1 VAAQLI
7 VVDPDEGYEFRHALV
22 REAVHDDLL
31 PGEHAR
37 LHARYA
43 AAIEADA
50 GLVGSGRAPA
60 AIAHHWLAA
69 HDHPRALTAAV
80 RAAAAAGKRY
90 AYAEK
95 SGLLE
100 RVLELW
106 EQVPDAAERSRM
118 AHLDVLEAALSATV
132 AAGDYARGLL
142 LTKAALAEVDR
153 EAEPLRAARLLERRA
168 KLLRTLGKSD
178 GAAENREAYR
188 LAGRVGDPAQ
198 RATLLADIADSL
210 ARVDP
215 AEGSR
220 VAQEAVTAARDLGDL
235 AAQVSAT
242 ITHGRLCNQQL
253 PPEDGLVELRRAART
268 AQDTGNGPGLVRAL
282 VNISDLLYETG
293 DYTEAAAAAE
303 RGIAEAHRFGISRSN
318 GAFLFSNRAEAL
330 LALGRWDE
338 AEALCAESA
347 RLDPPGTLAV
357 PWLLLQSRLRLARG
371 HPGAADALQR
381 ALGFLGRP
389 YLEPQFRLPLLE
401 LRVIAALEAG
411 DAAGAA
417 GAAAAAVAD
426 PALPGQPR
434 WGWPLLAAAARAGTV
449 TGDHEI
455 RDRVR
460 RAAGALPPRY
470 PAERAYAAA
479 TAAELAGAGAELP
492 AWEAAV
498 VAWRA
503 DGQPYQLGL
512 ALLRLAEAA
521 AAAGDRAAAADA
533 VIEARTAAT
542 ELAATP
548 LRDRADTLARRLG
561 LRGPDGPPGA
571 ALALTAREL
580 EVLRL
585 VAAGHSNRRIAEQL
599 FITAKTASVHVS
611 RIIAKLAVTNRL
623 EAAAVAHRLG
633 LLADDGRP
641 GVDQGV
647 GDPTRRETRQP
658 TP

>member
-1 VAAQLI
+1 VAGVPAHELDEAIRAAVAAQLI

-43 AAIEADA
+43 AAIEADP
-50 GLVGSGRAPA
+50 GLGGSGRAPA

-80 RAAAAAGKRY
+80 HAAAAAGTRY

-106 EQVPDAAERSRM
+106 EQVPDAAERITM

-132 AAGDYARGLL
+132 AAGDYGRGLL

-153 EAEPLRAARLLERRA
+153 EAEPLRTARLLERRA

-178 GAAENREAYR
+178 GATETRQAYE
-188 LAGRVGDPAQ
+188 LAGRVSDPVQ

-210 ARVDP
+210 ARLDP
-215 AEGSR
+215 EEGSR
-220 VAQEAVTAARDLGDL
+220 VAQEAATAARDLGDV

-253 PPEDGLVELRRAART
+253 PPEDGLVELRRAAQT
-268 AQDTGNGPGLVRAL
+268 AQDTGNGAGLVRAL
-282 VNISDLLYETG
+282 VNISDLFYEVG
-293 DYTEAAAAAE
+293 DYGEAAAAAE

-357 PWLLLQSRLRLARG
+357 PWLLLRARLRLARG
-371 HPGAADALQR
+371 HPATSDALQR
-381 ALGFLGRP
+381 ALGFLARP

-401 LRVIAALEAG
+401 LRVVAALEAG
-411 DAAGAA
+411 DPAGAA
-417 GAAAAAVAD
+417 EAAAAALAD
-426 PALPGQPR
+426 PALAGQPR

-449 TGDHEI
+449 AGDGGVREL
-455 RDRVR
+455 VR
-460 RAAGALPPRY
+460 RAGALPRRY
-470 PAERAYAAA
+470 PAERAYAAEA
-479 TAAELAGAGAELP
+479 AAELAGDGADLP
-492 AWEAAV
+492 AWQDAV
-498 VAWRA
+498 AAWRA

-521 AAAGDRAAAADA
+521 AGAGDRAAAADA
-533 VIEARTAAT
+533 VVEARTAAT
-542 ELAATP
+542 RLAATP

-633 LLADDGRP
+633 LLGGDDP
-641 GVDQGV
+641 
-647 GDPTRRETRQP
+647 E
-658 TP
+658 